1 MEQRPLAVAIL
12 AAGKGKR
19 MGDPNKAKVLALLN
33 DTPLLGYVLATAKL
47 LHAERVAV
55 IVGHQREAV
64 QAYVDEAMP
73 SARCQVQS
81 EQLGTG
87 HAVQQ
92 TEPMLGDF
100 PGDILILSGDVPLL
114 SVETLQNMQADHVRS
129 GATLTVL
136 TTNVPDPTGYGRIIR
151 SEGGDLV
158 RIVEHKDA
166 TPEELAITE
175 INSGVYLVHAADL
188 FAALN
193 KVKNANAQGEYY
205 LTDIASILNEDGK
218 RVRVFNT
225 LDWTEV
231 HGINTPQD
239 LQNAALYLTQKSGTV
254 IPNEVRNGV
263 RSTQQ

>member
-1 MEQRPLAVAIL
+1 MAVQRPLAVAIL

-19 MGDPNKAKVLALLN
+19 MGDPEKAKVLALLHG
-33 DTPLLGYVLATAKL
+33 TPLLGHVLHTTQDL
-47 LHAERVAV
+47 QAERVAV
-55 IVGHQREAV
+55 IVGHQRQAV
-64 QAYVDEAMP
+64 MDYVADVMP
-73 SARCQVQS
+73 RATCQIQE

-92 TEPMLGDF
+92 TEPVLGDF
-100 PGDILILSGDVPLL
+100 PGDVLILSGDVPLL
-114 SVETLQNMQADHVRS
+114 SVDTLQKMLAEHQS
-129 GATLTVL
+129 SEATLTVL

-175 INSGVYLVHAADL
+175 INSGVYLVSANDL
-188 FAALN
+188 FTSLS
-193 KVKNANAQGEYY
+193 KVKNTNAQAEYY
-205 LTDIASILNEDGK
+205 LTDIAAILNEEGK

-225 LDWTEV
+225 PDWTEV

-239 LQNAALYLTQKSGTV
+239 LAAASEIFTQRIESSSPSRTREGA
-254 IPNEVRNGV
+254 RG
-263 RSTQQ
+263 